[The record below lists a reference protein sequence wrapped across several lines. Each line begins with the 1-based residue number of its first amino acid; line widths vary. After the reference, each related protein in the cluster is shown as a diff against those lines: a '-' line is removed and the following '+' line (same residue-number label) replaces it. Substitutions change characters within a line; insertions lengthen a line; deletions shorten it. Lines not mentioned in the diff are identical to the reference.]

1 MAGLGEVRII
11 NLIAH
16 QRPIVGPGGIPP
28 RISGFLRSIDSGTAR
43 TALSAYGTVQV
54 L

>member
-28 RISGFLRSIDSGTAR
+28 RISGFLKSF
-43 TALSAYGTVQV
+43 LVQ
-54 L
+54 LGGKIADIYTTPG